1 MPDSRVLLEASRSRM
16 AAGERVA
23 GVPDPS
29 AKMEASIL
37 VRRRPHAG
45 ELDAILSGEAPPLSR
60 EEAAA
65 TLGADPAD
73 LDRVIS
79 FARSHGLTVVESNAA
94 KRTVRVSG
102 TVSQMESAFGIPLQ
116 SCETGGHLYTCYD
129 GVLSIPASLE
139 AIIVAVL
146 GLDQRPVAR
155 HR

>member
-1 MPDSRVLLEASRSRM
+1 MPDPRVPLEASRSRI
-16 AAGERVA
+16 AAGERAA

-29 AKMEASIL
+29 APMEASIL
-37 VRRRPHAG
+37 VRRRPHSG

-73 LDRVIS
+73 LERVIS
-79 FARSHGLTVVESNAA
+79 FSQSHGLTVVESNAA
-94 KRTVRVSG
+94 RRTVRVSG
-102 TVSQMESAFGIPLQ
+102 AVSQMESAFGIALQ
-116 SCETGGHLYTCYD
+116 SCETGGRLYTCYD

-139 AIIVAVL
+139 GIVVAVL

>member
-1 MPDSRVLLEASRSRM
+1 MPNTRVPLEASRSRI
-16 AAGERVA
+16 AAGERAA

-29 AKMEASIL
+29 AKMEAGIL

-45 ELDAILSGEAPPLSR
+45 QLDAILSGEAPPLSR

-73 LDRVIS
+73 LERVIP
-79 FARSHGLTVVESNAA
+79 FAQSYGLTIVEANAA

-102 TVSQMESAFGIPLQ
+102 TVSQMESAFGTTLQ
-116 SCETGGHLYTCYD
+116 SCETGGRLYTCYN
-129 GVLSIPASLE
+129 GVLSIPASLDGV
-139 AIIVAVL
+139 IVAVL